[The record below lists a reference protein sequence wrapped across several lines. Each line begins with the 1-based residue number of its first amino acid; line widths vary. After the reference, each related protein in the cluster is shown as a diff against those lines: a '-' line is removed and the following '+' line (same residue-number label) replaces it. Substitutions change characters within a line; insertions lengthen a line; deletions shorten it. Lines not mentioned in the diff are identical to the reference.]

1 VLFRFEEAELDT
13 AAYELRVD
21 GARVPVAPQVF
32 EVLTYLVEHRDRLV
46 PRTEIL
52 HDPAPIR
59 QRNSAGRSGYRF
71 QPDGQDH
78 IQSPFLEVA
87 FHECTRSEKTSVS
100 I

>member
-21 GARVPVAPQVF
+21 GARVPVEPQVF
-32 EVLTYLVEHRDRLV
+32 EVLTYLVEHRDRLAPV
-46 PRTEIL
+46 ETL
-52 HDPAPIR
+52 DDPAPIR
-59 QRNSAGRSGYRF
+59 QRNSAGRSGCLF

-78 IQSPFLEVA
+78 IQSPFLGVT

>member
-21 GARVPVAPQVF
+21 G
-32 EVLTYLVEHRDRLV
+32 
-46 PRTEIL
+46 
-52 HDPAPIR
+52 APIR